1 MHNISRVLILFALVI
16 SGCNPVAAS
25 TPTETAEPTAIPE
38 LLASPTSES
47 AVPSQAPAATEKVNS
62 SLFQFHEENPVLPH
76 RARPSWD
83 SQFIDPGAMVY
94 HQGQF
99 HMFFNG
105 ISRFPAPVGVGYATS
120 IDGFEWTRQSEE
132 PVLSAEAMN
141 STNLLGSNLFV
152 TSALVEPDGTWI
164 LYFYTLGDTGFNG
177 AGEIG
182 RATAPAPTGPWTL
195 DPEPVLSPGPNGAW
209 DDIQVAGPN
218 VLKSG
223 DTYLM
228 YYDAAGD
235 GSQSMIGMATS
246 MDGVQW
252 EKHND
257 PATEDQAFAESDPVL
272 EVSSEGWDSK
282 RVIDPNVIVTLEGYE
297 MIYLATSGSGK
308 FAPGEFAFGLAT
320 STDGIQWTKSDMNPL
335 LSNKDYSWWK
345 QAYLASLLHV
355 DGTYYL
361 YFDAVASGSGGTDV
375 YLATY
380 NGILK

>member
-152 TSALVEPDGTWI
+152 TSALVEPD
-164 LYFYTLGDTGFNG
+164 
-177 AGEIG
+177 
-182 RATAPAPTGPWTL
+182 
-195 DPEPVLSPGPNGAW
+195 
-209 DDIQVAGPN
+209 
-218 VLKSG
+218 
-223 DTYLM
+223 
-228 YYDAAGD
+228 
-235 GSQSMIGMATS
+235 
-246 MDGVQW
+246 
-252 EKHND
+252 
-257 PATEDQAFAESDPVL
+257 
-272 EVSSEGWDSK
+272 
-282 RVIDPNVIVTLEGYE
+282 
-297 MIYLATSGSGK
+297 
-308 FAPGEFAFGLAT
+308 
-320 STDGIQWTKSDMNPL
+320 
-335 LSNKDYSWWK
+335 
-345 QAYLASLLHV
+345 
-355 DGTYYL
+355 
-361 YFDAVASGSGGTDV
+361 
-375 YLATY
+375 
-380 NGILK
+380 